1 MQSYATGEEIAIRGN
16 LTCTSTNVVY
26 CITCRKGGPSCPT
39 HPQYIDKTGKSLVE
53 RFRGHR
59 GTVVQKGQDQTTA
72 PVGVHFR
79 QPGHSIHDLEMIPIE
94 KVRKEDS
101 LLSKTRE
108 SYYIER
114 FDTVNKGLNK
124 KS

>member
-1 MQSYATGEEIAIRGN
+1 M
-16 LTCTSTNVVY
+16 
-26 CITCRKGGPSCPT
+26 
-39 HPQYIDKTGKSLVE
+39 
-53 RFRGHR
+53 
-59 GTVVQKGQDQTTA
+59 VQKGQDQTTA

-94 KVRKEDS
+94 KVRKEDT
-101 LLSKTRE
+101 LLRKTRE

-114 FDTVNKGLNK
+114 LDTVNKGLNK